1 MSRTSKT
8 LGFSVPPALVKEVE
22 TLARQE
28 RRTKSELFREMV
40 RVYRRF
46 RSERDREETRWL
58 TNLIREGRA
67 DAEQTPMS
75 ADDILAESGRLARQG
90 ANRAKKLG
98 VGTDSRTVNTIIHER
113 RKAKSSAE
121 GSPRY

>member
-8 LGFSVPPALVKEVE
+8 LGFSIPPTLVKEVE

-28 RRTKSELFREMV
+28 HRTKSELFREMM

-46 RSERDREETRWL
+46 RNERDREWTRRV

-67 DAEQTPMS
+67 DAERNPMS
-75 ADDILAESGRLARQG
+75 ADEILAESGRLARQG
-90 ANRAKKLG
+90 ASRAKKLG
-98 VGTDSRTVNTIIHER
+98 VATDSRTVNTIIHER
-113 RKAKSSAE
+113 RKARRSA
-121 GSPRY
+121 

>member
-8 LGFSVPPALVKEVE
+8 LGFSVPPTVVKEVE

-46 RSERDREETRWL
+46 RSERDRDETRWIA
-58 TNLIREGRA
+58 NLIQEGRA
-67 DAEQTPMS
+67 DAEEHPMS
-75 ADDILAESGRLARQG
+75 ADEILRESGRLARQG
-90 ANRAKKLG
+90 ANRARKLG
-98 VGTDSRTVNTIIHER
+98 LAADPRTVNTIIHER
-113 RKAKSSAE
+113 RKARRSA
-121 GSPRY
+121 